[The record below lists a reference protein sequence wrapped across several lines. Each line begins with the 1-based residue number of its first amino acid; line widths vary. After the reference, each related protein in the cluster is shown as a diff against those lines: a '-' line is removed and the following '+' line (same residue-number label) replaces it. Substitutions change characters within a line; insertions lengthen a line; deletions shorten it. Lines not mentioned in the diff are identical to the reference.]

1 MTAGSPSNRLIQ
13 VNAAPSPESHP
24 GAHRDAPID
33 DPTMEDDMAG
43 NEQRGMEQRPARGE
57 TAPTVADPFGTTG
70 VFGNFDRLVDGMMR
84 GLFLSPFERRL
95 LELPEGRSGNAAG
108 LAAGTLP
115 KAELSETEK
124 GYELSCELP
133 GLAEADIELTL
144 RDGEIQ
150 ITGKKETRR
159 DEKDTKKN
167 YHFSER
173 SYGSFQRSF
182 RLPQNVDEA
191 HITALFENGVLTVTL
206 PKTPAAIGQQKK
218 IPIAKR

>member
-1 MTAGSPSNRLIQ
+1 
-13 VNAAPSPESHP
+13 
-24 GAHRDAPID
+24 
-33 DPTMEDDMAG
+33 MAG
-43 NEQRGMEQRPARGE
+43 NEQRGMELRPARGE
-57 TAPTVADPFGTTG
+57 TAPTVTDPFGATG

-108 LAAGTLP
+108 FAAGALP

-124 GYELSCELP
+124 SYELSCELP
-133 GLAEADIELTL
+133 GLTEGDIELSL

-159 DEKDTKKN
+159 DEKDTKKS

-182 RLPQNVDEA
+182 KLPQNVDEA

-206 PKTPAAIGQQKK
+206 PKTPAAISQQKK